1 MILIDY
7 KDRRPIYEQVVEKLS
22 ELMLRGILEQNSQLP
37 SVRSLATELS
47 INPNTIQRAYAELE
61 RQGYIYSVK
70 GRGSFVAE
78 NHQIREQKKK
88 EIFVR
93 LGRLVEEAR
102 GTGVTMLQFQEQVIQ
117 FYGSSDRRPRPAAGT
132 AAPVKESQILPAAEA
147 RGRKKEEKRMIE
159 AINLTKRF
167 DDIKAVDH
175 INAVIREGSVFGLI
189 GTNGAGKS
197 TFLRMAAGILKP
209 DEGRVTIDGEDIFE
223 NDKVKSKF
231 FYISDEQYFLNN
243 ATPGEMMKFY
253 RNVYRNFDE
262 KRFFGLLSNFD
273 LDARRKVN
281 TFSKGMKK
289 QLSVLLGICANTD
302 YIFCDETFDGLDP
315 VMRQTVKSLFA
326 NDMEERNLTPIIASH
341 NLRELEDICD
351 HVGLLHKGGILLSKD
366 LDDMKLNIHKV
377 QCVLLPGTEPEN
389 LHGIDIIRTERRGS
403 LLTLTIRGKKEE
415 IEAVMQT
422 FHPVFFELIPLSL
435 EEIFISETEV
445 AGYDI
450 KKLIL

>member
-1 MILIDY
+1 
-7 KDRRPIYEQVVEKLS
+7 
-22 ELMLRGILEQNSQLP
+22 
-37 SVRSLATELS
+37 
-47 INPNTIQRAYAELE
+47 
-61 RQGYIYSVK
+61 
-70 GRGSFVAE
+70 
-78 NHQIREQKKK
+78 
-88 EIFVR
+88 
-93 LGRLVEEAR
+93 
-102 GTGVTMLQFQEQVIQ
+102 
-117 FYGSSDRRPRPAAGT
+117 
-132 AAPVKESQILPAAEA
+132 
-147 RGRKKEEKRMIE
+147 MIE

-167 DDIKAVDH
+167 DDITAVDH
-175 INAVIREGSVFGLI
+175 INAEIRDGSVFGLI

-209 DEGRVTIDGEDIFE
+209 DEGRVAIDGEDIFE
-223 NDKVKSKF
+223 NDRVKSRF

-243 ATPGEMMKFY
+243 ATPEEMMRFY
-253 RNVYRNFDE
+253 RNVYRDFDE
-262 KRFFGLLSNFD
+262 KRFYGLLQNFD
-273 LDARRKVN
+273 LSPKRKVN

-377 QCVLLPGTEPEN
+377 QCVLLPGMEPEDLN
-389 LHGIDIIRTERRGS
+389 GVDIIRTERRGS
-403 LLTLTIRGKKEE
+403 LLTLTVRGKKEE

-422 FHPVFFELIPLSL
+422 FHPVFFEMIPLSL

-450 KKLIL
+450 KKLIF